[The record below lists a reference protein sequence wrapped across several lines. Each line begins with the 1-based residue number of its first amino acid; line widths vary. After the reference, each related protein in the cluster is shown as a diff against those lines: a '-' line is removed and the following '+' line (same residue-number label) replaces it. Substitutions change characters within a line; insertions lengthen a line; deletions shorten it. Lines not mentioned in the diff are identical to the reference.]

1 MTASVFVDS
10 VRDGVVF
17 AADEKKV
24 LRRFDIAL
32 LFLKQC
38 AAASYRVKHSVETV
52 QDCALLWFCV
62 VNGINNSV
70 FWLPNLGSNQGPT
83 D

>member
-1 MTASVFVDS
+1 MQLGRLALLQNPL
-10 VRDGVVF
+10 
-17 AADEKKV
+17 KKGRIT
-24 LRRFDIAL
+24 RRFDIAL